1 MGSVLTLVNRRE
13 KGKGKK
19 KKKRCKFG
27 SFLPILTILNNLS
40 LVDYE
45 TFRPPM
51 LG

>member
-1 MGSVLTLVNRRE
+1 MGSVLTLVNRRGE
-13 KGKGKK
+13 GEGGKK
-19 KKKRCKFG
+19 GVIMKVF
-27 SFLPILTILNNLS
+27 FPILTILNNLS